1 MKKRWLIAII
11 AAYIIVRIY
20 IATLSSYGFY
30 HGWNEGH
37 YSNIARNY
45 FTQPMWYQIGIA
57 GGEPFNALPPFFSY
71 AVFTFF
77 NIFGVSDLSARMTSI
92 FAEII
97 AIFGVYLIARELYG
111 EDTAVLSSVIFIFI
125 PWNILWFGRTQTDT
139 LMTALMIAS
148 IALYIY
154 AYRNGKSMLPFGVS
168 FGLAV
173 FTKQPALVIIPIL
186 AIWSYYNGINRNIL
200 KKALF
205 WALVGLLPLAIWLSY
220 YLFQGN
226 VEFIGHIIY
235 GELISRGGTMIPFSN
250 LGRAIIATMIGAS
263 PLIVIAAFYE
273 ITKTEKLKQN
283 ILFIWG
289 VLYGFF
295 VFIRT
300 PMSHEYYSLPLM
312 PVFAIL
318 AANGMGRIG
327 TTEKKKLII
336 PVLLIIS
343 TLPFT
348 FGLLSYSGDL
358 GYTATRDV
366 ANYLNNYMD
375 KNPDETYLIIAHVKY
390 TPQLVWYSNLTEQ
403 MGSKRRIYEISD
415 DIPLKTIRETAD
427 KSNASNVFLITDGM
441 GGMENRILAYYNS
454 VYRSAYNT
462 ELPDILNFYD
472 KDKTT
477 GNVFEQHLS
486 VFKIKGAEPE

>member
-1 MKKRWLIAII
+1 MKKRWLIAVI
-11 AAYIIVRIY
+11 AAYIIARTY

-45 FTQPMWYQIGIA
+45 FTQPMWYQTGIA

-71 AVFTFF
+71 AVFAFF

-97 AIFGVYLIARELYG
+97 AILGVYLIARELYG
-111 EDTAVLSSVIFIFI
+111 EDTAVLSSVIFILI
-125 PWNILWFGRTQTDT
+125 PWNILWFGRAQSDT
-139 LMTALMIAS
+139 LMTALMTAS
-148 IALYIY
+148 IALYVY
-154 AYRNGKSMLPFGVS
+154 AYRNGKSMLPFGIS

-173 FTKQPALVIIPIL
+173 FTKQPAFAVIPIL

-205 WALVGLLPLAIWLSY
+205 WVLVGLLPLVIWLSY
-220 YLFQGN
+220 YQFQGN
-226 VEFIGHIIY
+226 TEFVRHIIY
-235 GELISRGGTMIPFSN
+235 GELISRGGRTIPFSD
-250 LGRAIIATMIGAS
+250 LGRVTAATVVGAS
-263 PLIVIAAFYE
+263 PLIIIAAFYE
-273 ITKTEKLKQN
+273 IIKTEKIKQN

-289 VLYGFF
+289 ILYGFF
-295 VFIRT
+295 VLIRT
-300 PMSHEYYSLPLM
+300 PLSHEYYSLPLM

-318 AANGMGRIG
+318 AANGVGRIG
-327 TTEKKKLII
+327 AIDNRKIII
-336 PVLLIIS
+336 PLLLIIS

-358 GYTATRDV
+358 GFTATRDV

-390 TPQLVWYSNLTEQ
+390 TPQFIWYSNLTEQ
-403 MGSKRRIYEISD
+403 TGSKRKIYEIGD
-415 DIPLKTIRETAD
+415 DIPLKTIREIAD
-427 KSNASNVFLITDGM
+427 KSNASTVFLITDGM
-441 GGMENRILAYYNS
+441 GGIEDRVLAYYS
-454 VYRSAYNT
+454 PVYSSTYNT
-462 ELPDILNFYD
+462 KLPDLINFYN
-472 KDKTT
+472 KDKTMDN
-477 GNVFEQHLS
+477 GFEQHLS
-486 VFKIKGAEPE
+486 VFKIKGAEQD